1 MESCKMKYQ
10 RVLIKLSGEALSG
23 DKGSGI
29 IDSKALLSTAKV
41 IASIVKQGVE
51 VSLVIG
57 AGNIARGSIFE
68 KSGIDRISGDKMGM
82 LGTVINSLA
91 MEDALKKLGIDTVV
105 LSAVSMPSFLE
116 TYTKEAA
123 NKYLSEKKVVIFAG
137 GTGKPF
143 FTTDTCAT
151 LRAIETS
158 SDAIL
163 MAKNGVDGI
172 YDDDPRIN
180 KNAKMFKNI
189 SCSTIIQKDLKVM
202 DISAVKL
209 LKNQD
214 INVCVFNMSNPE
226 NFLKVINGEDIGTT
240 IIKG

>member
-1 MESCKMKYQ
+1 MKYQ

-29 IDSKALLSTAKV
+29 IDSKALLSTANV
-41 IASIVKQGVE
+41 IASIAKQGVE

-68 KSGIDRISGDKMGM
+68 QSGIDRIRGDKMGM

-91 MEDALKKLGIDTVV
+91 MEDVLKKLGIDTVV
-105 LSAVSMPSFLE
+105 LSAVSMPSFME
-116 TYTKEAA
+116 TYTKETA

-151 LRAIETS
+151 LRAIETN

-180 KNAKMFKNI
+180 KNAKMYKNI
-189 SCSTIIQKDLKVM
+189 SCSEIIKKDLKVM
-202 DISAVKL
+202 DISAVEL
-209 LKNQD
+209 LKNKD
-214 INVCVFNMSNPE
+214 INVCVFNMSKSE

>member
-1 MESCKMKYQ
+1 MKYQ

-23 DKGSGI
+23 NKESGI
-29 IDSKALLSTAKV
+29 IDNKALFSTANA
-41 IASIVKQGVE
+41 IANIVKLGVE
-51 VSLVIG
+51 VSIVIG

-68 KSGIDRISGDKMGM
+68 KSGIDRISADKMGM

-91 MEDALKKLGIDTVV
+91 LEDALKKLGIDTVV
-105 LSAVSMPSFLE
+105 LSAVSMPSFME
-116 TYTKEAA
+116 TYSSELAD
-123 NKYLSEKKVVIFAG
+123 KYLSMKKVVIFAG

-151 LRAIETS
+151 LRAIETNS
-158 SDAIL
+158 EAIF

-172 YDDDPRIN
+172 YNDDPKTN
-180 KNAKMFKNI
+180 KNAKMYKTI
-189 SCSTIIQKDLKVM
+189 SCSEIIRNNLKVM
-202 DISAVKL
+202 DISAVEL
-209 LKNQD
+209 LKDQD
-214 INVCVFNMSNPE
+214 INVCVFNMSNSE